1 MRAQLGGSSRQSL
14 VAARIALDAAV
25 KGVDAQTA
33 STLSAELF
41 FAADVLGS
49 NISVRR
55 ALTDTSRDAAAKG
68 TLIKDLLASKVG
80 KAAVGLLTDLA
91 ALRWSGTK
99 DLVQVIEQLAIEA
112 EATAANISGELDRVE
127 NEMFVISNTIS
138 NSSELRKAVKSDAQ
152 VAKAQLVAELLKNA
166 SSSTTKLVSQMVN
179 AWRGRSIESAF
190 ADYQWALAA
199 RRNRVIALVRIAAP
213 MSQAQQDR
221 LEAALN
227 KQVGQPVRMNIE
239 IDPAVLGG
247 VSVKFADEMVD
258 GSVSNR
264 LAGAA
269 RALAGANK
277 GRNTWQT

>member
-14 VAARIALDAAV
+14 VAARTALDAAV

-41 FAADVLGS
+41 FVADVLGS

-68 TLIKDLLASKVG
+68 VLIKDLLASKVG
-80 KAAVGLLTDLA
+80 KATVGLLTDLS
-91 ALRWSGTK
+91 ALRWSGAK

-138 NSSELRKAVKSDAQ
+138 NSSELRKAFKSDAH
-152 VAKAQLVAELLKNA
+152 VAKAQLAAELLKNA

-190 ADYQWALAA
+190 ADFQWALAA

-269 RALAGANK
+269 RALAGSK
-277 GRNTWQT
+277 

>member
-14 VAARIALDAAV
+14 VAARTALDAAV

-41 FAADVLGS
+41 FVADVLGS

-55 ALTDTSRDAAAKG
+55 ALTDTSRDAAAKAA
-68 TLIKDLLASKVG
+68 LIKDLLASKVG
-80 KAAVGLLTDLA
+80 KATVELLTDLS
-91 ALRWSGTK
+91 ALRWSGAK

-127 NEMFVISNTIS
+127 NEMFVISSTVS
-138 NSSELRKAVKSDAQ
+138 NSSELRKAFKSDAH

-213 MSQAQQDR
+213 ISQAQQDR

-269 RALAGANK
+269 RALAGSK
-277 GRNTWQT
+277 

>member
-68 TLIKDLLASKVG
+68 ALIKDLLASKVG
-80 KAAVGLLTDLA
+80 KATVGLLTDLS
-91 ALRWSGTK
+91 ALRWSGAK

-127 NEMFVISNTIS
+127 NEMFVISSTVS
-138 NSSELRKAVKSDAQ
+138 NSSELRKAFKSDAH

-239 IDPAVLGG
+239 IDPSVLGG

-269 RALAGANK
+269 RALAGSK
-277 GRNTWQT
+277 

>member
-14 VAARIALDAAV
+14 LAARTALDAAV
-25 KGVDAQTA
+25 KGVDAQAA

-80 KAAVGLLTDLA
+80 AASVALLTDLS
-91 ALRWSGTK
+91 ALRWSGAK

-127 NEMFVISNTIS
+127 NEMFVVSTTIS
-138 NSSELRKAVKSDAQ
+138 NSSELRKALKSDAD
-152 VAKAQLVAELLKNA
+152 VAKSQLVAELLKNA

-179 AWRGRSIESAF
+179 SWRGRSIESAF

-213 MSQAQQDR
+213 ISQAQQDR
-221 LEAALN
+221 LAAALD

-269 RALAGANK
+269 RALAGSK
-277 GRNTWQT
+277 

>member
-41 FAADVLGS
+41 FVADVLGS

-55 ALTDTSRDAAAKG
+55 ALTDTSRDAAAKAVF
-68 TLIKDLLASKVG
+68 IKDLLASKVG
-80 KAAVGLLTDLA
+80 KATVGLLTDLS
-91 ALRWSGTK
+91 ALRWSGAK

-112 EATAANISGELDRVE
+112 EATAANISGELDHVE
-127 NEMFVISNTIS
+127 NEMFVISSTIS
-138 NSSELRKAVKSDAQ
+138 NSSELRKAFKSDAQ
-152 VAKAQLVAELLKNA
+152 VAKAQLAAELLKNA

-190 ADYQWALAA
+190 ADFQWALAA

-213 MSQAQQDR
+213 MSQAQQAR
-221 LEAALN
+221 LESALN

-239 IDPAVLGG
+239 IDPTVLGG

-269 RALAGANK
+269 RALAGSK
-277 GRNTWQT
+277 

>member
-14 VAARIALDAAV
+14 VAARTALDAAV
-25 KGVDAQTA
+25 KGVDALTA

-41 FAADVLGS
+41 FVADVLGS

-68 TLIKDLLASKVG
+68 VFIKDLLASKVG
-80 KAAVGLLTDLA
+80 KATVELLTELS
-91 ALRWSGTK
+91 ALRWSGAK

-138 NSSELRKAVKSDAQ
+138 NSSELRKAFKSDAH
-152 VAKAQLVAELLKNA
+152 VAKAQLAAELLKNA

-190 ADYQWALAA
+190 ADFQWALAA
-199 RRNRVIALVRIAAP
+199 RRNRVIALVRVAAP

-239 IDPAVLGG
+239 IDPTVLGG

-269 RALAGANK
+269 RALAGSK
-277 GRNTWQT
+277 

>member
-14 VAARIALDAAV
+14 VAARTALDAAV
-25 KGVDAQTA
+25 KGVDAQAA

-80 KAAVGLLTDLA
+80 AATVSLLTELS
-91 ALRWSGTK
+91 ALRWSGAK

-127 NEMFVISNTIS
+127 NEMFVVSTTIS
-138 NSSELRKAVKSDAQ
+138 NSSELRKALKSDAD
-152 VAKAQLVAELLKNA
+152 VAKSQLVAELLKNA

-179 AWRGRSIESAF
+179 SWRGRSIESAF

-213 MSQAQQDR
+213 ISQAQQDR
-221 LEAALN
+221 LAAALD

-269 RALAGANK
+269 RALAGSK
-277 GRNTWQT
+277 

>member
-14 VAARIALDAAV
+14 VAARVALDAAV
-25 KGVDAQTA
+25 KGVDAQAA
-33 STLSAELF
+33 SQLSAELF

-80 KAAVGLLTDLA
+80 AATVSLLTELS
-91 ALRWSGTK
+91 ALRWSGAK

-127 NEMFVISNTIS
+127 NEMFVVSTTIS
-138 NSSELRKAVKSDAQ
+138 NSSELRKALKSDAE
-152 VAKAQLVAELLKNA
+152 VAKSQLVAELLKNA

-179 AWRGRSIESAF
+179 SWRGRSIESAF

-213 MSQAQQDR
+213 ISQAQQDR

-269 RALAGANK
+269 RALAGSK
-277 GRNTWQT
+277 

>member
-14 VAARIALDAAV
+14 VAARNALDAAV

-41 FAADVLGS
+41 FVADVLGS

-68 TLIKDLLASKVG
+68 VLIKDLLASKVG
-80 KAAVGLLTDLA
+80 KATVGLLTDLS
-91 ALRWSGTK
+91 ALRWSGAK

-138 NSSELRKAVKSDAQ
+138 NSSELRKAFKSDAQ
-152 VAKAQLVAELLKNA
+152 VAKAQLAAELLKNA

-190 ADYQWALAA
+190 ADFQWALAA

-213 MSQAQQDR
+213 MSQAQHDR
-221 LEAALN
+221 LESALN

-269 RALAGANK
+269 RALAGSK
-277 GRNTWQT
+277 

>member
-14 VAARIALDAAV
+14 VAARTALDAAV
-25 KGVDAQTA
+25 KGVDAQAA

-68 TLIKDLLASKVG
+68 TLIKDLLSSKVG
-80 KAAVGLLTDLA
+80 KAAVELLTDLS
-91 ALRWSGTK
+91 ALRWSGAK

-127 NEMFVISNTIS
+127 NEMFVISTTIS
-138 NSSELRKAVKSDAQ
+138 NSSELRKAFKSDAH
-152 VAKAQLVAELLKNA
+152 VAKAQLAAELLKNA

-190 ADYQWALAA
+190 ADFQWALAA
-199 RRNRVIALVRIAAP
+199 RRNRVIALVRVAAP

-239 IDPAVLGG
+239 IDPSVLGG

-269 RALAGANK
+269 RALAGSK
-277 GRNTWQT
+277 